1 MKTFTKIFIAL
12 IVLCVP
18 TLVMANAPDRP
29 PAFLAGSHYRYDIS
43 FLWFDRLASGEL
55 SLAIT
60 AIPGQYQAILE
71 ARTLG
76 VAAWLTGNRV
86 HRYVALMEA
95 TPDDGRLRTL
105 RFESHVIKGQGRK
118 LKDRAKE
125 YVFNH
130 EKKRIDFRRASNGQF
145 GPIEVLPM
153 GDNPLNDFLTVFT
166 NFRMGFFGSPA
177 PGETL
182 ELDTFER
189 GHPAKIIVTATPQSP
204 AEHQAFF
211 PPEGKL
217 FQVSMGEDILDT
229 GGGKVFLWFDSL
241 ERPARAVVE
250 NVIGIGDVKGTLCQE
265 QAAGESEQIKK

>member
-29 PAFLAGSHYRYDIS
+29 PAFLNGSHYRYDIS

-55 SLAIT
+55 SLAAT
-60 AIPGQYQAILE
+60 AIPGQYQATLE

-105 RFESHVIKGQGRK
+105 RFESHVIKGQGKK

-125 YVFNH
+125 YVFNY
-130 EKKRIDFRRASNGQF
+130 EKKRVDFRRASNGQF

-153 GDNPLNDFLTVFT
+153 GDTPLNDFLTVFT

-189 GHPAKIIVTATPQSP
+189 GHPAKIIVTATPLSP
-204 AEHQAFF
+204 AEHQTFF
-211 PPEGKL
+211 PSEGKL
-217 FQVSMGEDILDT
+217 FQISMGEDILDT

-250 NVIGIGDVKGTLCQE
+250 NVIGTGDVKGTLREE
-265 QAAGESEQIKK
+265 QVAGEGGQIKK

>member
-1 MKTFTKIFIAL
+1 MKTFTKIVIAL
-12 IVLCVP
+12 IMLCVP
-18 TLVMANAPDRP
+18 TLVAANAPDRP
-29 PAFLAGSHYRYDIS
+29 PSFLIGSHYRYDIS

-55 SLAIT
+55 SLAAT
-60 AIPGQYQAILE
+60 AIPGQYQATLE

-95 TPDDGRLRTL
+95 TADDGRLRTL
-105 RFESHVIKGQGRK
+105 RFESHVIKGQGKK

-125 YVFNH
+125 YVFNY
-130 EKKRIDFRRASNGQF
+130 EKKRVDFRRASNDQF
-145 GPIEVLPM
+145 SPIEVLPM
-153 GDNPLNDFLTVFT
+153 GDPPLNDFLTVFT

-189 GHPAKIIVTATPQSP
+189 GHPATIIVTAMPPSP
-204 AEHQAFF
+204 AEHQTFF
-211 PPEGKL
+211 PPGGKL
-217 FQVSMGEDILDT
+217 FQISMGDDILDT

-250 NVIGIGDVKGTLCQE
+250 NVIGIGDVKGTLREE
-265 QAAGESEQIKK
+265 QAAGEGGQIKK